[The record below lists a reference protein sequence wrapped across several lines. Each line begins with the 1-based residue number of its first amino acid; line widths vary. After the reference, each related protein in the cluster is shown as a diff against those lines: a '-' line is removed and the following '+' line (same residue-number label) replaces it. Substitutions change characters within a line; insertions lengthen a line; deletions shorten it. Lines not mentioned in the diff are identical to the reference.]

1 MKMIDTPTHG
11 VLPVLDVW
19 KQCRHTKTG
28 WTGVNEQGQR
38 VNIGYRPEE
47 RDFGPARMPDRDH
60 VVLTRDAAAHHGDIN
75 RHVSEGVIL
84 IERCGADQCTR
95 SRVNLLPFVVSV
107 QAARRWRERLQH
119 GPVRRMIGVA
129 TCSIRVARSAKVFPK
144 P

>member
-47 RDFGPARMPDRDH
+47 RDFGPARMPDRDY
-60 VVLTRDAAAHHGDIN
+60 VV
-75 RHVSEGVIL
+75 
-84 IERCGADQCTR
+84 ERCGADQCTR